1 LFWPMKY
8 EAEVMGIISEQRL
21 QESEILY
28 ALFPCKCRETGF
40 TRSEG
45 LKGHLVSP
53 KAKVE
58 LV

>member
-1 LFWPMKY
+1 MKY